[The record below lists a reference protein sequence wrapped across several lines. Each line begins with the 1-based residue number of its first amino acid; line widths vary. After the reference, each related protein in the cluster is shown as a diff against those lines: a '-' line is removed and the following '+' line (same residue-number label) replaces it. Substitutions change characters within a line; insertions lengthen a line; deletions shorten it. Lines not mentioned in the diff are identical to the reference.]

1 MPLNFPENP
10 ELNQIYPYN
19 NIRWR
24 WNGYAWLAAGVC
36 GAGGVFA
43 GISGDYVSGITGG
56 AGVTVSGPTG
66 LVEVS
71 LRLDEPNIGPIGT
84 PISHTAP
91 SSFSADTGTARKV
104 AFLQG
109 DGSIQFDF
117 IKNYD
122 VFRQAEFQFDIN
134 TFTIPGLN
142 LQLVGQLGT
151 QLDLN
156 PFQAQMTYNQSPVDV
171 MIDLLP
177 PSTGAVFPII
187 LTSPSSLTSHN
198 FVSGDF
204 LAYRGFNGVNDYFR
218 FRLGA
223 TGQNSDGTLSYKS
236 KLFDAYYYNS
246 IFYGTS
252 QSTTVTGSNFASFVP
267 IASVTKSYTINTT
280 IPFGDPNPFYLYFAY
295 PSRLGSATFRD
306 NATNLEGGFVQQIIN
321 GVGEFSYTNTKGFT
335 ENYIIYRSEQGNLGT
350 VSITVT

>member
-1 MPLNFPENP
+1 MPLNFPSNP
-10 ELNQIYPYN
+10 ALNQYYVFN
-19 NIRWR
+19 GIRWR

-91 SSFSADTGTARKV
+91 SSFSADTGTARRV

-134 TFTIPGLN
+134 TFTIPG
-142 LQLVGQLGT
+142 
-151 QLDLN
+151 
-156 PFQAQMTYNQSPVDV
+156 
-171 MIDLLP
+171 
-177 PSTGAVFPII
+177 
-187 LTSPSSLTSHN
+187 
-198 FVSGDF
+198 
-204 LAYRGFNGVNDYFR
+204 
-218 FRLGA
+218 
-223 TGQNSDGTLSYKS
+223 
-236 KLFDAYYYNS
+236 
-246 IFYGTS
+246 
-252 QSTTVTGSNFASFVP
+252 
-267 IASVTKSYTINTT
+267 
-280 IPFGDPNPFYLYFAY
+280 
-295 PSRLGSATFRD
+295 
-306 NATNLEGGFVQQIIN
+306 
-321 GVGEFSYTNTKGFT
+321 
-335 ENYIIYRSEQGNLGT
+335 
-350 VSITVT
+350 